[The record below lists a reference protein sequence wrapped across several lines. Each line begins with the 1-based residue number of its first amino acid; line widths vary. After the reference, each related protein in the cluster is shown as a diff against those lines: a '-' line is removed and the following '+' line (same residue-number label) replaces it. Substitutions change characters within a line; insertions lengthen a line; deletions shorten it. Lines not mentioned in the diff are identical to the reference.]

1 MLTHILQKKKR
12 IKDLEVKKKEFPKFS
27 RLGFYKYF
35 KTLVWSNFHVA
46 FLCHISSSATSSA
59 I

>member
-35 KTLVWSNFHVA
+35 KTLV
-46 FLCHISSSATSSA
+46 
-59 I
+59 